1 MIRRNLAAMSFL
13 AVMLLSGLGL
23 TAFATDS
30 PQVIAAVG
38 VVGETLDSVL
48 SDKVE
53 TLLRTDIGLAGS
65 QFRVQSK
72 SGIITVAGSVPDEYS
87 LRRALDLVS
96 GVGGGR
102 EVRNAMEID
111 SPK

>member
-1 MIRRNLAAMSFL
+1 MIKRNLVASGFFVAA
-13 AVMLLSGLGL
+13 LLGGLGL

-30 PQVIAAVG
+30 PQAIAAIG
-38 VVGETLDSVL
+38 VAGETLDTTL
-48 SDKVE
+48 ADKVE

-72 SGIITVAGSVPDEYS
+72 SGVITLGGRVPDEQS

-96 GVGGGR
+96 DVHGVR
-102 EVRNAMEID
+102 EIRNAMEID